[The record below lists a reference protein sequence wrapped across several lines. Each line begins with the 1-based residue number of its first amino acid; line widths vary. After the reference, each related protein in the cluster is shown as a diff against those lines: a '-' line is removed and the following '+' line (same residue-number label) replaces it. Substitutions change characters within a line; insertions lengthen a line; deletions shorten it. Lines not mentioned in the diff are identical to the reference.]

1 MNSQQ
6 NINLKNQNN
15 LGEPPKHEL
24 ISKTL
29 NLWNFSLGFNQ
40 EVQFQT
46 NLMLKN
52 KTDFFKTLPKWEK

>member
-15 LGEPPKHEL
+15 LGQPPKHEL
-24 ISKTL
+24 VSKTL
-29 NLWNFSLGFNQ
+29 NSWNFSLGFNQ

-52 KTDFFKTLPKWEK
+52 KTDFF